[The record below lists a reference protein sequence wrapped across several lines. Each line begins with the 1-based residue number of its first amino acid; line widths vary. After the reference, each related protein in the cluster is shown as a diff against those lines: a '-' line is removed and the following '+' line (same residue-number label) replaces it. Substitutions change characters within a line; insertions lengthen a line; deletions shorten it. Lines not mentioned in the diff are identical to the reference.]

1 MWNYALLPIGSVD
14 NKIEP
19 KRSNNH
25 HFERTKKF
33 DVCVSPS
40 SSLMTWEK
48 TTLGTFD
55 TLSWFICRKHQ
66 KYVEEKKGQF
76 GDDNQKKSG
85 AFVIIEKSLKDS
97 VLIYP
102 TFFFFSLYDFFES
115 YLLLTGLLLH
125 GRYLVGSQFHN
136 WDIINAF
143 LLSRKGRVMNDI
155 TRVTWLLSYSLLQD
169 DLEENFK

>member
-1 MWNYALLPIGSVD
+1 M
-14 NKIEP
+14 
-19 KRSNNH
+19 
-25 HFERTKKF
+25 
-33 DVCVSPS
+33 CVSPPLLLLNDMRENHFGDFRYTILIYLPQTS
-40 SSLMTWEK
+40 K
-48 TTLGTFD
+48 
-55 TLSWFICRKHQ
+55 ICRR
-66 KYVEEKKGQF
+66 KKGQF

-155 TRVTWLLSYSLLQD
+155 TRVT
-169 DLEENFK
+169 